1 MCSLDINECLIAGQN
16 GEMIC
21 NSTQI
26 CINTIG
32 SFVCMCPVGTVLYE
46 GKCIEPQSFV
56 STISIH
62 STTFNS
68 TPSVVVLNNK
78 VRVTIVETLK
88 SVIIIYFSIKS

>member
-1 MCSLDINECLIAGQN
+1 
-16 GEMIC
+16 MIC

-56 STISIH
+56 STIS
-62 STTFNS
+62 TTIDS
-68 TPSVVVLNNK
+68 TPSAVVLNNK

-88 SVIIIYFSIKS
+88 FVNYFSIKS

>member
-1 MCSLDINECLIAGQN
+1 MCSLDINECLIAVQN

-56 STISIH
+56 STIS
-62 STTFNS
+62 TTFYS
-68 TPSVVVLNNK
+68 TPSAVVFNNR

-88 SVIIIYFSIKS
+88 SVNYFSIKS